1 MEANLIALF
10 IAAILNL
17 NLLVAGRETTR
28 LPAEQHSNP
37 AVCGN
42 VIASM
47 QSRLLEIPIYDL
59 NAMQV
64 KSDLVANN
72 NKGE

>member
-17 NLLVAGRETTR
+17 SLALNSLVAGDEATR
-28 LPAEQHSNP
+28 LPAARDSNP
-37 AVCGN
+37 AVSGN

-47 QSRLLEIPIYDL
+47 QSRPLEIPIYDL
-59 NAMQV
+59 KN
-64 KSDLVANN
+64 DLVANN

>member
-28 LPAEQHSNP
+28 LRAERNSNP

-42 VIASM
+42 AIASM
-47 QSRLLEIPIYDL
+47 QSRLLEIPIFDL